1 MPGKFCK
8 YNKKLNIAKNEKYI
22 IKQEQSLYNSE
33 MPENELGMQKLKKPC
48 ELTQSLCARFVQN
61 ADL

>member
-33 MPENELGMQKLKKPC
+33 MPENRAL
-48 ELTQSLCARFVQN
+48 N
-61 ADL
+61 AKTEKAL